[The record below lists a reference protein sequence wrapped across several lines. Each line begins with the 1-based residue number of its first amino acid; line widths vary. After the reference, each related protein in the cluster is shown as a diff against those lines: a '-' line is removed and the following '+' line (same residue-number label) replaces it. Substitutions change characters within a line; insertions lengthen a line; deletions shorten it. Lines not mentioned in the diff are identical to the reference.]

1 MNKTLLTISAF
12 TVFGLLFFKD
22 FKAIG
27 DPNGSKYGYTGGPR
41 DGKTCGSN
49 GGCHTGSPV
58 TFVDT
63 LITSNIPAEGYT
75 PGETYTISAT
85 VIEANRVRF
94 GFNITTEDA
103 AGVAKGTFISN
114 SVSQAKGSGKYATNL
129 SSSNSGS
136 GSRTWDV
143 TWTAPAT
150 GSGDITF
157 YAAFNAA
164 NNQNNDSGDLI
175 FTSSYTVSEVVVN
188 NGVDKVAAEV
198 SNAKLFP
205 NPVYT
210 DATLELILAAGNYTL
225 NIIDLTGKTIDT
237 GFQKFYSHG
246 GTQQINVSFNELP
259 VGLYFLEIQGETS
272 KKVLRFQKN

>member
-1 MNKTLLTISAF
+1 MNKTLLTASAF
-12 TVFGLLFFKD
+12 AVFGLLFFKD
-22 FKAIG
+22 FNAIG

-49 GGCHTGSPV
+49 GGCHTGSGI

-85 VIEANRVRF
+85 VVEANRVRF

-103 AGVAKGTFISN
+103 SGAAKGTFVSN
-114 SVSQAKGSGKYATNL
+114 SVSQAKGGGKYATNL

-150 GSGDITF
+150 GTGDITF

-188 NGVDKVAAEV
+188 NAVEDVV
-198 SNAKLFP
+198 SSSSSARLYP
-205 NPVYT
+205 NPVY
-210 DATLELILAAGNYTL
+210 DNATLDVILVAGNYTV
-225 NIIDLTGKTIDT
+225 NIVDLTGKRIQSN
-237 GFQKFYSHG
+237 FQKFYSHG
-246 GTQQINVSFNELP
+246 GTQQLVLAFNELP
-259 VGLYFLEIQGETS
+259 SGLYFLEIQGDSTKEIV
-272 KKVLRFQKN
+272 KFQKN